1 MNNNLILSTV
11 PTKPIELCLLSPKKR
26 NKVVSKHFTNLS
38 LCLPKINYALLN
50 WLLYESDGGGEF
62 RYSTVMIRRFMES
75 VKVACEYYGFPDTL
89 QLSLSSARY
98 AFKDLIEWGLVE
110 KVEGKRFILNV
121 HLINISKKRV

>member
-1 MNNNLILSTV
+1 MNNNLILSTI
-11 PTKPIELCLLSPKKR
+11 PTKPIELCLLPPKKR

-38 LCLPKINYALLN
+38 MCLPKINYALLN

-62 RYSTVMIRRFMES
+62 RYSTVMIRRYMES
-75 VKVACEYYGFPDTL
+75 VKAACEHYGFPDTM
-89 QLSLSSARY
+89 QLSLRSARY

-110 KVEGKRFILNV
+110 KVEGKVFRINV